1 MIMRITSKTRYAI
14 TAMLDLAL
22 RGPKGRFALADN
34 SEKQGASQTS
44 EAIEVGANKSVAK
57 PVHIR
62 FTIRSLLFFYCLA
75 MSCHDRFLLSVLGRR
90 RILKQL
96 ARART

>member
-62 FTIRSLLFFYCLA
+62 FTIRSLLFFIAWLCLVTIA
-75 MSCHDRFLLSVLGRR
+75 FSCRFLAEGGS
-90 RILKQL
+90 
-96 ARART
+96 